1 MEGSEEIKDQQHHS
15 NGHSYPV
22 PADFDAI
29 DILDDT
35 RIEKDHVC
43 VSHNYKVSPLIHC
56 NT

>member
-56 NT
+56 KT